1 MSQEGFTPL
10 PELLFSFYTL
20 LSIFFP
26 LSSWNSLGF
35 GKVTLTSALLR
46 AAAFAYLIPLV
57 PLPGWPSALTNI
69 PTAATTF
76 QEREEKKEK
85 QQPNPQ
91 IIDMQ
96 DFFFFY
102 EHHRKCSSLSVK
114 TAACIHVQHW
124 LQGSKIVV
132 CVALNKNST
141 LTGGSALS
149 ARQYMSAEQASKLL
163 GAYHQNT
170 RNRC

>member
-1 MSQEGFTPL
+1 M
-10 PELLFSFYTL
+10 
-20 LSIFFP
+20 LSIFFFSFQLEQP
-26 LSSWNSLGF
+26 GLWEGYSNFSFAQSSSFCLSCPSGF
-35 GKVTLTSALLR
+35 PAWVTFCTYSHTNCSHCISGKGGKKR
-46 AAAFAYLIPLV
+46 K
-57 PLPGWPSALTNI
+57 
-69 PTAATTF
+69 TTT
-76 QEREEKKEK
+76 KP
-85 QQPNPQ
+85 PNHCHAGF
-91 IIDMQ
+91 
-96 DFFFFY
+96 FFFFY